1 MKKVF
6 FLSLFLAL
14 IVIMP
19 AEAQFKLGIRAG
31 ANMSSLKFNKEVK
44 SSNVAGFTGGVM
56 AEFIIP
62 GLGFGLDGAVM
73 YTRRGSE
80 LKFSDIV
87 DAAGNVIG
95 SNKSTTKLDYIEI
108 PVNLKYK
115 LGLPLVKPYIFAGPS
130 FAFLVGDKISERFKE
145 RNFDTSINVGAGLE
159 LLGKVQISA
168 QYGWGLNKTLKVK
181 TLDETLNGKNRY
193 WTITAAYLF

>member
-130 FAFLVGDKISERFKE
+130 FAFLVGDKIS
-145 RNFDTSINVGAGLE
+145 
-159 LLGKVQISA
+159 
-168 QYGWGLNKTLKVK
+168 
-181 TLDETLNGKNRY
+181 
-193 WTITAAYLF
+193 